1 MSNKNDIFQPTTSNQ
16 INLNQTKV
24 ITTKCQVLEN
34 KLIINSKKSI
44 FFKIDFLNIKR
55 KKYSMFSSEVKKR
68 CIEAV
73 KIKSYNKFF

>member
-1 MSNKNDIFQPTTSNQ
+1 MSNQKDIFQPTFSNQ

-34 KLIINSKKSI
+34 KLIINSKKLN
-44 FFKIDFLNIKR
+44 FKYKLDFINIKR
-55 KKYSMFSSEVKKR
+55 KKYSMFSSEVKKK

-73 KIKSYNKFF
+73 K

>member
-34 KLIINSKKSI
+34 KLIINSKKI
-44 FFKIDFLNIKR
+44 FFFKIRFFKH
-55 KKYSMFSSEVKKR
+55 KKKEIFNV
-68 CIEAV
+68 
-73 KIKSYNKFF
+73 

>member
-34 KLIINSKKSI
+34 KLIINSK
-44 FFKIDFLNIKR
+44 
-55 KKYSMFSSEVKKR
+55 
-68 CIEAV
+68 
-73 KIKSYNKFF
+73 

>member
-34 KLIINSKKSI
+34 KLIINSKKI
-44 FFKIDFLNIKR
+44 FFFKIRFFKY
-55 KKYSMFSSEVKKR
+55 KKKEIFNV
-68 CIEAV
+68 
-73 KIKSYNKFF
+73 

>member
-34 KLIINSKKSI
+34 KLIINSKKFF
-44 FFKIDFLNIKR
+44 FFKIRFFKY
-55 KKYSMFSSEVKKR
+55 KKKEIFNV
-68 CIEAV
+68 
-73 KIKSYNKFF
+73 